1 MAIAYPVKEGEKL
14 KVPTLCINPNCS
26 VVYNQYIGGERSKK
40 VLATHDINFVD
51 NFHDLQMSGSAV
63 KNIRKAVQIIAY
75 LNKKKKIDAI
85 KRNSLNR
92 GLNKKWAKMRKTTIK
107 NFCLVTFATF
117 TLPSKQKHTD
127 TEITHEC
134 INPLLQYL
142 RKYYNL
148 KYFVWKKELQENG
161 NLHFHMVLD
170 CFVDYYQLRTAWN
183 RLINKGKVRGIA
195 EPFNYVDEYR
205 KNRLQEY
212 KNGFV
217 YMPGQKLRDM
227 IDFEID
233 RAQRK
238 NGGEILSTEQMD
250 KISEQCRNVDE
261 DCQRR
266 AYNAQMKLDPD
277 KRWTDPNSTDIKAVK
292 KAQQVASYIAK
303 YLAKDMYYN
312 SPEIQQY
319 INETNEYK
327 QLIWQTL
334 KNITAEANKNDEIK
348 NYCLQWKNDHAADRS
363 HLSAQVQKLF
373 EDLENLLEGLKI
385 YREKNCPVLGRL
397 WMKSQTLT
405 VFAKGC
411 HLELDDYILEE
422 LKILERELHVTEHNK
437 DYNPNGLQLVYR
449 DEEKSLITFIC
460 TVFQFA
466 RYKRWYLLN
475 LYDDWIDEC
484 LAFNKTKKL

>member
-1 MAIAYPVKEGEKL
+1 MAIAYPIKEGERIKI
-14 KVPTLCINPNCS
+14 PTLCINPNTS
-26 VVYNQYIGGERSKK
+26 VVYNQYIEERGKK
-40 VLATHDINFVD
+40 VLATHNINFVD

-63 KNIRKAVQIIAY
+63 KNIRKAVQMIAY
-75 LNKKKKIDAI
+75 LNKKKKVEAV
-85 KRNSLNR
+85 KKQSLNR
-92 GLNKKWAKMRKTTIK
+92 GLNKKWAKLRKTTIK

-117 TLPSKQKHTD
+117 TLPSRQKHTD

-161 NLHFHMVLD
+161 NLHFHIVLD
-170 CFVDYYQLRTAWN
+170 CFVDYYQLRTTWN

-205 KNRLQEY
+205 KNRLADY
-212 KNGFV
+212 ANGFV
-217 YMPGQKLRDM
+217 YIPGQKVRDM
-227 IDFEID
+227 IDFEITK
-233 RAQRK
+233 AMRK
-238 NGGEILSTEQMD
+238 NGGEILSNEQMD
-250 KISEQCRNVDE
+250 KISERCRMEDE

-266 AYNAQMKLDPD
+266 AYNAQMNLPED
-277 KRWTDPNSTDIKAVK
+277 KRWRDPNSTDIKAVK
-292 KAQQVASYIAK
+292 KSHQVASYISK

-312 SPEIQQY
+312 SPEIQNY
-319 INETNEYK
+319 INQTNEYK

-334 KNITAEANKNDEIK
+334 KTITAEADKNNQVKE
-348 NYCLQWKNDHAADRS
+348 YCLRWKIDHNENRD
-363 HLSAQVQKLF
+363 HLSRQMQQLF
-373 EDLENLLEGLKI
+373 DDLENLLEGLKI

-411 HLELDDYILEE
+411 HLELDDYIISE
-422 LKILERELHVTEHNK
+422 LQILERELHVSEQDPKT
-437 DYNPNGLQLVYR
+437 NPNAIRLVYR

-466 RYKRWYLLN
+466 HFKRWYLLK

-484 LAFNKTKKL
+484 LAWNLTKKL